1 MSGVLEA
8 VRSCSP
14 ASASPALNV
23 LLNNHAAVSKEWAR
37 QALLQR
43 PHVGTGVEGLHG
55 SQRRA
60 LAAHDATGRIDL
72 PIQDHRTGKH
82 VI

>member
-1 MSGVLEA
+1 M
-8 VRSCSP
+8 
-14 ASASPALNV
+14 
-23 LLNNHAAVSKEWAR
+23 SKERAR

-60 LAAHDATGRIDL
+60 LAAHDATGHIDL